1 MRSAART
8 LAAAL
13 PLASLS
19 LCFASPPPQ
28 LQPSAAAAPPPA
40 PAAPGPPA
48 FPTILD
54 AIGNTPLLELP
65 TLSRATGCTILAKA
79 EHLNPGLSVKDRA
92 ALSIIRGALAEGRA
106 VPGATRVVEATG
118 GNTGVA
124 LAFICAALGLP
135 LTLTMPDYVASE
147 KVLACEAMGAT
158 VLLCPSAGV
167 AFADARH
174 FYQVAKRLG
183 AEPGHVWGNQFEGLR
198 NRQAHVAGT
207 GAELAAAL
215 AARGAALDAFV
226 VSAGTG
232 GTLAGAGEAL
242 RAAFPAVRL
251 YLIDPPG
258 SSLAAYV
265 RTGTLQASAGRGTT
279 LEGIGIGRLTANF
292 ASCPPLTGVFDG
304 TDEEAVAMML
314 YLAQREGVF
323 VGPSA
328 ALNVVGAVKAAR
340 ALGPGKVVATVLC
353 DSGARYLSKHFNP
366 QWRAENGLGSVPQAA
381 PPAGQL
387 DFVK

>member
-1 MRSAART
+1 V
-8 LAAAL
+8 
-13 PLASLS
+13 
-19 LCFASPPPQ
+19 
-28 LQPSAAAAPPPA
+28 AAAPLS
-40 PAAPGPPA
+40 AAHT

-54 AIGNTPLLELP
+54 AVGNTPLLELP
-65 TLSRATGCTILAKA
+65 TLSRATGCIILAKA

-92 ALSIIRGALAEGRA
+92 ALNIVRGALASGA
-106 VPGATRVVEATG
+106 APPGTRVVEATG

-124 LAFICAALGLP
+124 LAFICAAYGLP
-135 LTLTMPDYVASE
+135 LTLTMPDYVARE

-167 AFADARH
+167 AFADPRH
-174 FYQVAKRLG
+174 FYQAAKRLG
-183 AEPGHVWGNQFEGLR
+183 TEPGHVWGNQFEGLL

-242 RAAFPAVRL
+242 RCAFPAVAL

-265 RTGTLQASAGRGTT
+265 RTGQLRASEGRGTS
-279 LEGIGIGRLTANF
+279 LEGIGIGRVTANF

-366 QWRAENGLGSVPQAA
+366 QWRAENGLGSVPPLA
-381 PPAGQL
+381 PPPGQL